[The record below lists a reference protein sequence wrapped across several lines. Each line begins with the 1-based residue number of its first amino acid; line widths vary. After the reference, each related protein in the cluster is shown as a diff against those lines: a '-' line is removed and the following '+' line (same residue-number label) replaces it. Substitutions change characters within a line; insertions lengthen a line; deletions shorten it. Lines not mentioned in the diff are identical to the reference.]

1 MCDVK
6 YYSLFVIKWFNW
18 KKNLLIIN
26 NGLLFV
32 FVKEGNGNLFI
43 LYNYGNIFYIFLEI
57 RYGLVIF

>member
-1 MCDVK
+1 M
-6 YYSLFVIKWFNW
+6 

-32 FVKEGNGNLFI
+32 FVKEGNGKLFI